1 MKSFIISSLVSATL
15 AAMPMHHQTDCAHL
29 SAPHVPGATV
39 LSINATERWNYSVP
53 ATPPFLPSPVQNLN
67 ICDVTVSLTH
77 AGAENQV
84 TVKVWLPLQ
93 DWNGRFQANGGSGYA
108 AGELDLTLGPTV
120 KNGYSA
126 ASTDAGV
133 GLNALSPGSWAL
145 NTNGSVNFDALIDFS
160 YRSVYDMAVVGKELT
175 RQFYGTKPRYSY
187 WNGCSTG
194 GRQGMAAA
202 QRYPDLFDGI
212 LAGAPAINWAKY
224 VVAEQWPQVVM
235 QQEQTFPSTCELK
248 FFSDAAIK
256 ECDEVDGVKD
266 GIITDPGKCSYDPL
280 KSVGQV
286 IECDGQ
292 NVTITN
298 SSATVVKKT
307 LQGPLDP
314 YGRALWYGLNA
325 GAPLDSLV
333 NTTTTINDTRT
344 GYPFFVND
352 QWIKYFLARDS
363 EYDTEQI
370 DYDTFLDFFWQ
381 SYTEYDSIIGTD
393 DADLSSFH
401 HHGGKLLMWQGLSDQ
416 LIFPGGTIDYRHRV
430 ERLMGGKNRTND
442 FFRLFLA
449 PGVDHC
455 AGGTTIGAV
464 PNDPFG
470 ALVDWVEQGDAPDLI
485 PATINDGTE
494 AERIICAYPQI
505 ATYNGGNAD
514 SAASFT
520 CA

>member
-1 MKSFIISSLVSATL
+1 
-15 AAMPMHHQTDCAHL
+15 MPMSHQIDCSHL

-53 ATPPFLPSPVQNLN
+53 ATPPFLLSPVQNLN

-93 DWNGRFQANGGSGYA
+93 DWNGRFQATGGSGYA
-108 AGELDLTLGPTV
+108 AGEFDLTLGPTV

-126 ASTDAGV
+126 VSTDAGV

-145 NTNGSVNFDALIDFS
+145 NTDGSVNFDALIDFS
-160 YRSVYDMAVVGKELT
+160 YRSVHDMAIVGKELT
-175 RQFYGTKPRYSY
+175 RQFYGTKPKYSY

-224 VVAEQWPQVVM
+224 VVAEQWPQTVM
-235 QQEQTFPSTCELK
+235 QQELTFPSTCELK

-256 ECDEVDGVKD
+256 ECDEMDGVKD
-266 GIITDPGKCSYDPL
+266 GIITDPENCLYDPL
-280 KSVGQV
+280 ESVGQV
-286 IECDGQ
+286 IECEGQ
-292 NVTITN
+292 KITITN
-298 SSATVVKKT
+298 STATIVKKT

-314 YGRALWYGLNA
+314 YGRPLWYGLNA
-325 GAPLDSLV
+325 GAPLDNLV
-333 NTTTTINDTRT
+333 NTTTEINGTRT
-344 GYPFFVND
+344 GNPFFVND
-352 QWIKYFLARDS
+352 QWIKYFLARDPD
-363 EYDTEQI
+363 YNTEQI
-370 DYDTFLDFFWQ
+370 NYNTFLDLFWQ

-416 LIFPGGTIDYRHRV
+416 LIFPGGTIDYRNRV
-430 ERLMGGKNRTND
+430 ERLMGGENRTND

-455 AGGTTIGAV
+455 AAGTTIGAI
-464 PNDPFG
+464 PNDPFE
-470 ALVDWVEQGDAPDLI
+470 ALVDWVEQGDAPNMI
-485 PATINDGTE
+485 PATINDGTQ
-494 AERIICAYPQI
+494 AERIICSYPQV
-505 ATYNGGNAD
+505 ATYIGGNAD
-514 SAASFT
+514 CAASYT